1 MLDGLFHQ
9 ALLTWATGP
18 AEERD
23 EALEVFSERVDALMP
38 TLLAR

>member
-9 ALLTWATGP
+9 ALLAWATGP
-18 AEERD
+18 EEERD